1 MTSCSEFD
9 FILKQWETIFKQE
22 NDINKNEPG
31 NYGYWPGMQ
40 KNWIQRDQLGVAAMT
55 GVMIPQ

>member
-1 MTSCSEFD
+1 M
-9 FILKQWETIFKQE
+9 ETIFKQE
-22 NDINKNEPG
+22 NDINKNESG